1 MNKKLK
7 QQLVHILKLLLNP
20 RAGFHR
26 VVLFLKKRQLI
37 LLTIVVVILGFV
49 SFFEYTYQDRF
60 YPGVSIG
67 NISVGGK
74 TYTEVT
80 TLLGDRAKVLTDT
93 GLHLKFLDGGTTK
106 EIIIPISAPGF
117 NPDKSFEYFSL
128 GEWGKTVDEAYQ
140 YGRTGSYWQRTKE
153 HVHLVRGTR
162 FLLPSTLYEVAVD
175 SFLSRELELFLK
187 KAEPA
192 RFAIDRNGEVYIT
205 PEKIGE
211 RMDTKEVIII
221 LKKKLAYFD
230 SSPKDFKAEV
240 RTPLSTQEDLQP
252 FLHFAQEL
260 SQKKKMVFH
269 YKTYSWNVSGAKLVT
284 WLTIDANKQIG
295 LDQEKLRVFLS
306 QTVSSVINDA
316 PESSRFKIYDDVLT
330 ELTPGHAG
338 TVVDVVATAQKATDA
353 IAGLQILTTLSPSN
367 TDATHK
373 EGATPI
379 DITIEITR
387 EEPKVTNETIGQ
399 YNIRDLVGFSKTS
412 FRGSS
417 ADRIKN
423 IKVGAEKLN
432 GRLIAPGEEFSA
444 VDAIGYVTEEAGYV
458 KEFVIKDNKS
468 VKELGGGLC
477 QIATTLFRL
486 ALNAGLPITE
496 RVSHRYVVG
505 YYGPGLDATIY
516 GPHPDLRFVN
526 DTGHY
531 LLLQSRVSG
540 TDLIFE
546 LYGKNDGRE
555 VRISEPILSNRIP
568 APSTKYVSTTDLP
581 LYAEKCSETP
591 RGGVTADVT
600 YRVALPNG
608 GIREQIFN
616 SVYQPWQ
623 KVCLVGTPR

>member
-1 MNKKLK
+1 M
-7 QQLVHILKLLLNP
+7 
-20 RAGFHR
+20 
-26 VVLFLKKRQLI
+26 
-37 LLTIVVVILGFV
+37 
-49 SFFEYTYQDRF
+49 SE
-60 YPGVSIG
+60 
-67 NISVGGK
+67 
-74 TYTEVT
+74 
-80 TLLGDRAKVLTDT
+80 
-93 GLHLKFLDGGTTK
+93 
-106 EIIIPISAPGF
+106 
-117 NPDKSFEYFSL
+117 
-128 GEWGKTVDEAYQ
+128 
-140 YGRTGSYWQRTKE
+140 
-153 HVHLVRGTR
+153 
-162 FLLPSTLYEVAVD
+162 
-175 SFLSRELELFLK
+175 
-187 KAEPA
+187 
-192 RFAIDRNGEVYIT
+192 
-205 PEKIGE
+205 
-211 RMDTKEVIII
+211 
-221 LKKKLAYFD
+221 
-230 SSPKDFKAEV
+230 
-240 RTPLSTQEDLQP
+240 
-252 FLHFAQEL
+252 
-260 SQKKKMVFH
+260 
-269 YKTYSWNVSGAKLVT
+269 
-284 WLTIDANKQIG
+284 
-295 LDQEKLRVFLS
+295 
-306 QTVSSVINDA
+306 TVSSVINDA
-316 PESSRFKIYDDVLT
+316 PESSRFKIYADVLT

>member
-1 MNKKLK
+1 MNEKLK
-7 QQLVHILKLLLNP
+7 QQLVHFLTLLLNL
-20 RAGFHR
+20 RTGVHR
-26 VVLFLKKRQLI
+26 GILFLKRMQLI
-37 LLTIVVVILGFV
+37 LLTIIVVILSFV
-49 SFFEYTYQDRF
+49 LFFEYTYHDRF

-67 NISVGGK
+67 DISVSGK
-74 TYTEVT
+74 TYTEVVT
-80 TLLGDRAKVLTDT
+80 ILEDRAKVLTDT

-106 EIIIPISAPGF
+106 EITIPISAPGF

-128 GEWGKTVDEAYQ
+128 GEWRKTVDDAYR
-140 YGRTGSYWQRTKE
+140 YGRTGSFWKRTKE
-153 HVHLVRGTR
+153 HAHLIRGTR

-192 RFAIDRNGEVYIT
+192 RFAIDKNGEIYIT

-211 RMDTKEVIII
+211 SIDTEEVIII

-230 SSPKDFKAEV
+230 SSPKDFKAKAN
-240 RTPLSTQEDLQP
+240 TPSPNKEDLLP
-252 FLHFAQEL
+252 FLPFAQEL

-269 YKTYSWNVSGAKLVT
+269 YKTYSWNIRGSKLVT
-284 WLTIDANKQIG
+284 WITVDANKQIG

-306 QTVSSVINDA
+306 QTVSPVINDA
-316 PESSRFKIYDDVLT
+316 PESSRFKIYDGVLT

-338 TVVDVVATAQKATDA
+338 TVVDVTATAQKAVDA
-353 IAGLQILTTLSPSN
+353 ISGVQTLITTSLPN
-367 TDATHK
+367 TNTSLN
-373 EGATPI
+373 EEVTPI
-379 DITIEITR
+379 NITVEVTR
-387 EEPKVTNETIGQ
+387 EEPTVTNETIGQ
-399 YNIRDLVGFSKTS
+399 YNIHDLVGFSKTS
-412 FRGSS
+412 FKGSTT
-417 ADRIKN
+417 DRIKN
-423 IKVGAEKLN
+423 INAGAVKLN
-432 GRLIAPGEEFSA
+432 GRLIAPGEEFST

-486 ALNAGLPITE
+486 ALNTGLPITE

-505 YYGPGLDATIY
+505 YYGAGLDATIY
-516 GPHPDLRFVN
+516 GPHPDLRFLN

-540 TDLIFE
+540 TDLILE

-555 VRISEPILSNRIP
+555 VSISESVLSNRIP

-581 LYAEKCSETP
+581 PYTEKCSETP
-591 RGGVTADVT
+591 RDGVTANVT

-616 SVYQPWQ
+616 SVYQP
-623 KVCLVGTPR
+623 

>member
-1 MNKKLK
+1 M
-7 QQLVHILKLLLNP
+7 
-20 RAGFHR
+20 
-26 VVLFLKKRQLI
+26 
-37 LLTIVVVILGFV
+37 LLTTLVVTLGFV
-49 SFFEYTYQDRF
+49 SFFEYTYRGQF
-60 YPGVSIG
+60 YPGISIG
-67 NISVGGK
+67 NISISGK

-80 TLLGDRAKVLTDT
+80 TLLEDRGKVLTDT
-93 GLHLKFLDGGTTK
+93 GLHLNFLDGGTTK
-106 EIIIPISAPGF
+106 EIVIPISAPGF

-128 GEWGKTVDEAYQ
+128 GEWRKTVDEAYR
-140 YGRTGSYWQRTKE
+140 YGRTGSFWQRTKE
-153 HVHLVRGTR
+153 HAHLIRGTR
-162 FLLPSTLYEVAVD
+162 FLLPSTLYEVAVE

-192 RFAIDRNGEVYIT
+192 RFAIDKNGEVYIL

-211 RMDTKEVIII
+211 SMNTQEIITV

-230 SSPKDFKAEV
+230 SSPEDFKAEV
-240 RTPLSTQEDLQP
+240 RTPLSTKEDLQP

-260 SQKKKMVFH
+260 SQRKKMVFH
-269 YKTYSWNVSGAKLVT
+269 HKTYSWNVSGTKLVT
-284 WLTIDANKQIG
+284 WLTIDADNKIG
-295 LDQEKLRVFLS
+295 LDQEKLHVFLS
-306 QTVSSVINDA
+306 QTVSSVTNDA
-316 PESSRFKIYDDVLT
+316 PESSRFKIHDGILT
-330 ELTPGHAG
+330 ELMPGHAG
-338 TVVDVVATAQKATDA
+338 TVVDVAATAQKAADA
-353 IAGLQILTTLSPSN
+353 ISGMQTLTTLSPSN
-367 TDATHK
+367 TDDSQEQGT
-373 EGATPI
+373 TPI

-399 YNIRDLVGFSKTS
+399 YNIHDLVGLSKTS
-412 FRGSS
+412 FKGSS

-458 KEFVIKDNKS
+458 KEFVIKENKS

-496 RVSHRYVVG
+496 RANHRYVVG

-526 DTGHY
+526 DTGNY

-555 VRISEPILSNRIP
+555 VRISEPVLSNRIP
-568 APSTKYVSTTDLP
+568 APSTKYIPTADLLP
-581 LYAEKCSETP
+581 YAEKCSETP
-591 RGGVTADVT
+591 RDGITANVI

-623 KVCLVGTPR
+623 KICLIGAPR